1 MHKCQGLNAEMSVFE
16 LIETVRRHTAKQK
29 HSLKSSIVVR
39 AKMVV
44 NSLSFLTIGVI
55 FHILIPE
62 VSLLS

>member
-39 AKMVV
+39 AKMV